1 MRSRSRHVLVKRHL
15 MPLMSLAVLL
25 LTTIPRIV
33 YRIRVEERIMTE
45 HFGRAWQE
53 YRRRTR
59 ALVPLLW

>member
-1 MRSRSRHVLVKRHL
+1 
-15 MPLMSLAVLL
+15 MSLAVLL